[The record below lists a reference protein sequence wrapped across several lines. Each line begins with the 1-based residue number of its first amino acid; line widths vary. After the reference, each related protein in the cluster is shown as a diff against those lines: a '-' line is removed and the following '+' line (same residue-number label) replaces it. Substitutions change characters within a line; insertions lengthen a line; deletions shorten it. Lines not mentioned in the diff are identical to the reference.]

1 MFYLH
6 RLTVCPFI
14 KSLRRVSPGPLHTH
28 ILQLLLMVAPV
39 PLLAQELEV
48 VQQNL
53 RQTVASLESRG
64 DFWDPRIAESMTS
77 LGMLLQREGRHE
89 EAIDALDRAAQVSR
103 INHGLY
109 SLEQAP
115 LLALQVDSHLALERW
130 AEADR
135 LMRNH
140 FYIHVRALPEDGP
153 ELIPA
158 LDNYAGWH
166 VRAYMENRTGKVYT
180 TTYGRGW
187 IWQTGT

>member
-39 PLLAQELEV
+39 PLLAEELDV

-109 SLEQAP
+109 SL
-115 LLALQVDSHLALERW
+115 
-130 AEADR
+130 
-135 LMRNH
+135 
-140 FYIHVRALPEDGP
+140 
-153 ELIPA
+153 
-158 LDNYAGWH
+158 
-166 VRAYMENRTGKVYT
+166 
-180 TTYGRGW
+180 
-187 IWQTGT
+187 